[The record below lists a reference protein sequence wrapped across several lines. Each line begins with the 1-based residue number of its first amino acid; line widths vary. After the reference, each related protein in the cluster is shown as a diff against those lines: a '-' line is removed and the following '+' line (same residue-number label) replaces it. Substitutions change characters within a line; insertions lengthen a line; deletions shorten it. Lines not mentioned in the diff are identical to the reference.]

1 MSQLV
6 PFDARPAA
14 WPLVL
19 LRTPD
24 RRPAVSVGNPAEAP
38 HPIPPKRSR
47 IWELSPNLHCS
58 IIGTCLSAAEL
69 RRLLSKAG
77 FVTAGVSDHDL
88 HKQAVLIAGRHDGS
102 AKLLHK
108 ALDHR
113 HRLPINQFARASTE
127 DELRALWAAARQRGD
142 IPGAYWAILTH
153 PATSDGVI
161 EAAFGDVH
169 MLSHLVGAANRADIR
184 RLSVLEAKKAELET
198 KIRKQQEQLRN
209 IVVSRDAK
217 IRELTDLLAG
227 TLANAHQPAH
237 TGSADAALAGLVAEL
252 ERRLSAEAQRRQ
264 RLEQRRE
271 ASRRDLAHEH
281 ALRVAAERQYHALR
295 EELEALEAGIAP
307 ATSPGTSDVAAEGA
321 VVAPQLRGTT
331 LLYVG
336 GRPSQ
341 IRQIRAVAESCG
353 AVFLEHDGGVEDSAS
368 LLAGLVGR
376 ADAVLFPVDCV
387 SHAAVSAI
395 KPLCR
400 QRDKPYLP
408 LRSSGLGSFVAAMG
422 RVERAREQARSG
434 TLMPA

>member
-1 MSQLV
+1 MSQLLR
-6 PFDARPAA
+6 FDARPAKAA

-19 LRTPD
+19 LRTPEH
-24 RRPAVSVGNPAEAP
+24 RPVFPACDPAEAP
-38 HPIPPKRSR
+38 LPVPSKRSR

-69 RRLLSKAG
+69 RQILTKAG
-77 FVTAGVSDHDL
+77 FATSGVSDHDL
-88 HKQAVLIAGRHDGS
+88 HKQGVLIGGRHDGS

-113 HRLPINQFARASTE
+113 HQLAIKQFSRARTE
-127 DELRALWAAARQRGD
+127 DDLRALWAAARQRGD
-142 IPGAYWAILTH
+142 IPGAYWALLTH
-153 PATSDGVI
+153 PAAG
-161 EAAFGDVH
+161 EALIGDAFGDVH

-184 RLSVLEAKKAELET
+184 RLSMLEAEKAELET
-198 KIRKQQEQLRN
+198 KVRKQQEQLRN
-209 IVVSRDAK
+209 AAVSRDAK

-227 TLANAHQPAH
+227 KLASEPRPADAGSANA
-237 TGSADAALAGLVAEL
+237 GLAGLVADL
-252 ERRLSAEAQRRQ
+252 ERRLSAETQRRQ
-264 RLEQRRE
+264 RLEERCE
-271 ASRRDLAHEH
+271 TGRRDLAREH
-281 ALRVAAERQYHALR
+281 ALRLDAEHQQRALR

-307 ATSPGTSDVAAEGA
+307 AMSDAPAKGA
-321 VVAPQLRGTT
+321 VDAPRLRGTT

-341 IRQIRAVAESCG
+341 IHHMRAVAESSG

-387 SHAAVSAI
+387 SHVAVSAI

-400 QRDKPYLP
+400 QMDKPYLP
-408 LRSSGLGSFVAAMG
+408 LRSSGLGSFLAAVG
-422 RVERAREQARSG
+422 RVERARPHALISG
-434 TLMPA
+434 